1 MLYGQNDGL
10 NTFKLHL
17 NDENA
22 KQLLYFSV
30 NSWLCSISF
39 IIDMCD
45 PTDITPILY
54 ESFFNINSSY
64 SSFGSFKD
72 STILLPISSWW

>member
-10 NTFKLHL
+10 KIFKLHL

-22 KQLLYFSV
+22 KRLLYFSV
-30 NSWLCSISF
+30 TSWLCSISF

-45 PTDITPILY
+45 ATDINPILS
-54 ESFFNINSSY
+54 ESFFNINS
-64 SSFGSFKD
+64 
-72 STILLPISSWW
+72 